1 MVVCNHTSQ
10 EWLFSDDYRTCFSIY
25 FFWHHSDWD
34 CVCFDIYGD
43 MEGVQVKG
51 SGQAC
56 CSTGHSR
63 KHFSSFPFIFPVSS
77 SARYINLLFS
87 LYHASITSGVQ
98 SLSEAGNKPF
108 LDFSW
113 TIRWPANIS
122 SLCVVLMLI
131 SSGLLSKLLCPY
143 QRSPERWSAWGSIVL
158 LTNFSVVFLI
168 PLLIV

>member
-56 CSTGHSR
+56 CSTGRSR
-63 KHFSSFPFIFPVSS
+63 KHFSSFPFIFLS
-77 SARYINLLFS
+77 FS
-87 LYHASITSGVQ
+87 LCPLLLATLICFSLFTMPVLLQEY

-113 TIRWPANIS
+113 TIRWPSNIS
-122 SLCVVLMLI
+122 SLCVVLMVDWSHLACLVNSYVLI
-131 SSGLLSKLLCPY
+131 RGLLKG
-143 QRSPERWSAWGSIVL
+143 EVL
-158 LTNFSVVFLI
+158 EVALFYSQTFL
-168 PLLIV
+168 

>member
-10 EWLFSDDYRTCFSIY
+10 EWLFGDDYRTCFSIY

-63 KHFSSFPFIFPVSS
+63 KHFSSFPFIFLVSS
-77 SARYINLLFS
+77 SARYTNLLFS

-122 SLCVVLMLI
+122 SLCVVLMVDWSHLACLVNSYVLI
-131 SSGLLSKLLCPY
+131 RGLLKG
-143 QRSPERWSAWGSIVL
+143 EVL
-158 LTNFSVVFLI
+158 EVALFYSQTFL
-168 PLLIV
+168 